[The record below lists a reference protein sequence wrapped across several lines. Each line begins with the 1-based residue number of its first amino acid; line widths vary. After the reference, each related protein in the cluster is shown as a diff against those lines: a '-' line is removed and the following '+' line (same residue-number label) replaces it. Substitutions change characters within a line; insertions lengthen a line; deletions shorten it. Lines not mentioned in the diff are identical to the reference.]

1 MRDRLGLK
9 KLLKIEHGIIESNER
24 IKNQKC
30 SSSNF
35 LKLQQ
40 EQIERANRR
49 CQLTAEEA
57 NRLNKLESEDGEL
70 KRSEKCA
77 KPLAANLVKRRRIQ
91 TS

>member
-1 MRDRLGLK
+1 
-9 KLLKIEHGIIESNER
+9 LL
-24 IKNQKC
+24 
-30 SSSNF
+30 
-35 LKLQQ
+35 Q